1 MSLGITK
8 LANYWEDIV
17 DVELK
22 ELLLERFYLILARN
36 VLTIINWS
44 ILDFLAHSFK
54 DIKPFL
60 NQVILFVSDVI
71 EHF

>member
-44 ILDFLAHSFK
+44 ILDFLAHSLK

-60 NQVILFVSDVI
+60 NQLILFVSDVI
-71 EHF
+71 KHF

>member
-44 ILDFLAHSFK
+44 ILDFLAHSLK

-60 NQVILFVSDVI
+60 NQLILFVSDVI

>member
-44 ILDFLAHSFK
+44 ILDFLAHSLK

-60 NQVILFVSDVI
+60 NQLILFVSDVI
-71 EHF
+71 EYF

>member
-36 VLTIINWS
+36 VLAIINWS
-44 ILDFLAHSFK
+44 ILDFLAHSLK

-60 NQVILFVSDVI
+60 NQLILFVSDVI